1 MSNRSLGNPFDA
13 ESNLAHTASCV
24 CAVCKSE
31 LQSGEGLSDRDRQI
45 LMERQISDQESVS
58 HTSSSAATETFG
70 SSEDMMDRVVE
81 NAIVRGVFGH
91 NDASRRKAS
100 SIDSSRAN
108 ERVWHSVGAAFMT

>member
-1 MSNRSLGNPFDA
+1 MSNKSLGNPFDA
-13 ESNLAHTASCV
+13 ESSLAHTASCV

-70 SSEDMMDRVVE
+70 SDVVSSTAISEDE
-81 NAIVRGVFGH
+81 NIVIKPGKKSAVARH
-91 NDASRRKAS
+91 MLK
-100 SIDSSRAN
+100 IIAN
-108 ERVWHSVGAAFMT
+108 KLSTNQIP